1 MLEGFSSLNCIDI
14 LYESMNVLSS
24 ERYLRSKDLKDNTFM
39 EFVDPKFP
47 VSGGYVRGPLTTM
60 VTDDLVATPISS
72 IDGVS
77 YLERMNVSLVDLE
90 EIVISIGV
98 KEGLSI
104 LKASLTSTSS
114 LTNGLNQYIGSGPVQ
129 ANAALIDTTSRSER
143 KKMKLELTY
152 RVITY

>member
-98 KEGLSI
+98 KEVKGVC
-104 LKASLTSTSS
+104 KT
-114 LTNGLNQYIGSGPVQ
+114 
-129 ANAALIDTTSRSER
+129 
-143 KKMKLELTY
+143 
-152 RVITY
+152 